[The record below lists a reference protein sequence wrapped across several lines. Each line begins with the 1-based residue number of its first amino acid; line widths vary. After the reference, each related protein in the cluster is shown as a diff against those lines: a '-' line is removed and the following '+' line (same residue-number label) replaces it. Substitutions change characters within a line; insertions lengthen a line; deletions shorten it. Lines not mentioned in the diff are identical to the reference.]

1 MLFGSRQRL
10 YLTKANTAITLA
22 REDTDGKQS
31 FVKYFCSTPSFVLL
45 LYYICRVASL
55 ATFHQGE

>member
-55 ATFHQGE
+55 DTFHQGE

>member
-31 FVKYFCSTPSFVLL
+31 FVKYFCSTPSFGLLDARVLHL
-45 LYYICRVASL
+45 QSG
-55 ATFHQGE
+55 FP

>member
-31 FVKYFCSTPSFVLL
+31 FVKYFCSSPSFVLL
-45 LYYICRVASL
+45 YHICGASL
-55 ATFHQGE
+55 DTFHQGE

>member
-31 FVKYFCSTPSFVLL
+31 FVKYFCSTPSFVPL

-55 ATFHQGE
+55 DTFHQGE